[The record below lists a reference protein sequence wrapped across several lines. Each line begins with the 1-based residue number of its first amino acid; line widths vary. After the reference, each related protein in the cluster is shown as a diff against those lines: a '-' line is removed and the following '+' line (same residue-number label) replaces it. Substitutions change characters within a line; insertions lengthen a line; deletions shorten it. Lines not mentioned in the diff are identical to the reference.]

1 MFFSDQANQN
11 ALEMYLENAS
21 PKLCHQ
27 SVSSSKT
34 PKKVQTSICMI
45 DVIKPDQI
53 SKFKNQYSTISKS
66 NFNMVLT
73 PSTVKD
79 SFYPRKSGT
88 KHADTSIWPMQG
100 TIRLWTVMDYMKV
113 IVKLWNH
120 TWNAWRVT
128 KTSGLIQE
136 VH

>member
-1 MFFSDQANQN
+1 MFFQIRLSKMHWECIWRMLLPSYVINW
-11 ALEMYLENAS
+11 
-21 PKLCHQ
+21 CC
-27 SVSSSKT
+27 SKT

-100 TIRLWTVMDYMKV
+100 TMRLWTVMDYMTV